1 MKSFISFLSFLELL
15 GTSVILCSCVLP
27 FMEFSINYTIPTQG
41 YWVFNSFRFPS
52 KNKQFLL
59 LSKKYNQKP
68 KDQVLWA
75 ESFPTWP
82 SANGPQS
89 SGLSSLG
96 CWKRTLSENSDPSLF
111 SPAFSTYCVDSE
123 HVISSHLAQSLNE
136 KLPFISHIHSASL
149 DSRFSSRVNAR
160 SARRPETLRVLVWLK
175 EASSWSSVF
184 HRSRFGLERRAGVH
198 RKILK

>member
-15 GTSVILCSCVLP
+15 GISVILCSCVLP
-27 FMEFSINYTIPTQG
+27 FMEFSINYTVPTQG
-41 YWVFNSFRFPS
+41 YWVFNSFRFPR

-82 SANGPQS
+82 SDNGPQS

-96 CWKRTLSENSDPSLF
+96 CWKRTLSENSDPSLQSCIF
-111 SPAFSTYCVDSE
+111 
-123 HVISSHLAQSLNE
+123 HLLCGQWACH
-136 KLPFISHIHSASL
+136 FISLGSIPEWEVTIYFPHSQCQP
-149 DSRFSSRVNAR
+149 RF
-160 SARRPETLRVLVWLK
+160 
-175 EASSWSSVF
+175 
-184 HRSRFGLERRAGVH
+184 
-198 RKILK
+198 